1 MQTLKLHKD
10 IFDKQVIESA
20 REAYRSIASI
30 QINEDPS
37 HWLCTF
43 HDCAFDDEKTARE
56 FENYVIDTMNA
67 VRR

>member
-1 MQTLKLHKD
+1 MQTLKLHKA
-10 IFDKQVIESA
+10 IFDKQAIESA
-20 REAYRSIASI
+20 CEAYRGIACI
-30 QINEDPS
+30 HINEDPS

-43 HDCAFDDEKTARE
+43 HDCTFNESRTARE